1 MAVDCTQQ
9 TNTGEPMAR
18 KRLHVFLDSE
28 LMSKVAD
35 KAKKERRTKTEV
47 VRQALLRYILQID
60 TGESN

>member
-1 MAVDCTQQ
+1 
-9 TNTGEPMAR
+9 MAR
-18 KRLHVFLDSE
+18 KRLHVFLEDE
-28 LMSKVAD
+28 LMTKVAD